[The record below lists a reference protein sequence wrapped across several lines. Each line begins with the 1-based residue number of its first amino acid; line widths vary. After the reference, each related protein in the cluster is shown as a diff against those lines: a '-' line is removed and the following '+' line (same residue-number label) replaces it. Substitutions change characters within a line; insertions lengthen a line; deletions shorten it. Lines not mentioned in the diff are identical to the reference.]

1 MEVIASSSHRS
12 PVASAGGRGGPE
24 AIFFRPVEILAIVNP
39 TPIVLKPMERSVP
52 EGVYLGMA
60 WFSNLPPLHL
70 EILACDKHRPD
81 GASRPGDQG
90 SSS

>member
-1 MEVIASSSHRS
+1 LRR
-12 PVASAGGRGGPE
+12 PGGEEDLKPY
-24 AIFFRPVEILAIVNP
+24 FFWPVEILAIVNP

-52 EGVYLGMA
+52 EGLYLGMA